1 MKGKPVAAFALDNH
15 LPADFVAERLRT
27 DVRDGLTSSPKLLPP
42 KWFYD
47 ERGVRLF
54 ERITR
59 LPEYYLT
66 RAEREILTARAGD
79 IAARTQAATLVE
91 LGAGLAE
98 KTRLLL
104 NALRDAGPLHRYIP
118 VDVSITALVEA
129 GEALMSEYPGVEV
142 HGVMADFE
150 SQLDVLP
157 PGGPRLTA
165 FLGGTIGTFEPR
177 ERIRFLRGARSS
189 MDVDDW
195 LLLGVDLAKSPEV
208 LVRAY
213 DDDAG
218 ITAEFNR
225 NVLLRINRELRAN
238 FAPENF
244 DHVAVWDAANE
255 WIEMRLRSRRNQD
268 VKVGAIGLTAHF
280 AEGEELRTEVSA
292 KFRRERIEAELA
304 RSGFGVREWWTDREE
319 RFAVSLSQAV

>member
-1 MKGKPVAAFALDNH
+1 MAAFALDNH
-15 LPADFVAERLRT
+15 LPADFVAERFRT
-27 DVRDGLTSSPKLLPP
+27 DVRDGLTSTPKVLPP

-47 ERGVRLF
+47 ERGGRLF
-54 ERITR
+54 EKITR

-66 RAEREILTARAGD
+66 RAEREILTARAGQ
-79 IAARTQAATLVE
+79 IAARTGASTLVE
-91 LGAGLAE
+91 LGSGNAE

-104 NALRDAGPLHRYIP
+104 GALRDAGSLARYIP

-129 GEALMSEYPGVEV
+129 GEALMNEYPGVEV

-150 SQLDVLP
+150 SQLALLP
-157 PGGPRLTA
+157 QGGPRLTA
-165 FLGGTIGTFEPR
+165 FLGGTVGSFEPR
-177 ERIRFLRGARSS
+177 ERIRFLRGVRSS
-189 MDVDDW
+189 MEPDDW
-195 LLLGVDLAKSPEV
+195 MLLGIDLAKDAGV

-213 DDDAG
+213 DDADG
-218 ITAEFNR
+218 VTAEFNR

-238 FAPENF
+238 FDAEQF
-244 DHVAVWDAANE
+244 EHVALWDPANE
-255 WIEMRLRSRRNQD
+255 WIEMRLRSRRTQD
-268 VKVGAIGLTAHF
+268 VTVDAIGLTAHF

-304 RSGFGVREWWTDREE
+304 RSGFGVREWWTDADE